1 MTAKAIRQEGD
12 REYLDG
18 LVGRELS
25 AVTFVRD
32 YIQLQF
38 DGPVISAFTT
48 PTVTTE
54 EGRFAS
60 SQRGYRDALCERIG
74 ASVVSALVQ
83 LEQQLKIDFS
93 DGSTLEIS
101 LRREDREVEEA
112 AVYSDKATKE
122 WTSW

>member
-18 LVGRELS
+18 LVGLELS

-32 YIQLQF
+32 YVQLEF
-38 DGPVISAFTT
+38 DGPVISAFTP

-54 EGRFAS
+54 EGRVS
-60 SQRGYRDALCERIG
+60 YSQRGYRDALCERIG
-74 ASVVSALVQ
+74 ASVVSAVVQ
-83 LEQQLKIDFS
+83 LKQQLKIDLS
-93 DGSTLEIS
+93 DGSSLEIS

-112 AVYSDKATKE
+112 AVYRDKVTKE